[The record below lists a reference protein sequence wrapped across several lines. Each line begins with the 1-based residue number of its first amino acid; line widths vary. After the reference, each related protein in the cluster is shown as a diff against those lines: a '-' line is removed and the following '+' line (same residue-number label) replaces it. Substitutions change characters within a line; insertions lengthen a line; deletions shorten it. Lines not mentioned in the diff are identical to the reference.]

1 MTSGSFVLAN
11 THVLIFSSS
20 LWFLRSPQSESAA
33 AALALKTAVT
43 GSRRK
48 SLPLPGV
55 TAIVAAPKV
64 FFC

>member
-1 MTSGSFVLAN
+1 MN
-11 THVLIFSSS
+11 TESMYLPCLYRVRILS
-20 LWFLRSPQSESAA
+20 QSESAA
-33 AALALKTAVT
+33 AALALKTAVS

-64 FFC
+64 CMVTGSDQS

>member
-1 MTSGSFVLAN
+1 MQVDRSSEYACSDFVLF
-11 THVLIFSSS
+11 TLVLAFA
-20 LWFLRSPQSESAA
+20 QSESAA

-64 FFC
+64 LHC

>member
-1 MTSGSFVLAN
+1 MQVDRSGEYACSDFVLFPLAL
-11 THVLIFSSS
+11 TLA
-20 LWFLRSPQSESAA
+20 QSESAA

-64 FFC
+64 LHC